1 MSYDTYQIR
10 DGDLEST
17 LLKLCELVGVEQY
30 PPYSDALHNCI
41 AYLPDLIAL
50 RHRLPRNAYRFSDTL
65 ELFLDCCDEHPVDI
79 NAPIQNAYVHEFI
92 DDLRHRLMN
101 PKYRYRMTDVR
112 REAERNFQSLQ
123 MYVDDLFVRWS
134 RIVVIRIDLSYRQE
148 LDVTYER
155 LKTDLAT
162 FYNNRRHNALFDYEC
177 GFIMKIEYGL
187 EKQLHVHACFFF
199 DGHKRRGDADVYL
212 AQSIGDYWQNTITHG
227 DGIYWNCNANK
238 RDYRYNGIGLV
249 EHFDHD
255 KRNNLNRAMEYLC
268 KKRTQ
273 VIKPLSS
280 LRAKMLSKGDLRN
293 HNPNLGRRRLS

>member
-1 MSYDTYQIR
+1 MSSDTYHIR
-10 DGDLEST
+10 DGDLESI
-17 LLKLCELVGVEQY
+17 LLTLCELVSVERR
-30 PPYSDALHNCI
+30 PPYSDTLHRCI

-50 RHRLPRNAYRFSDTL
+50 RHRLPRHAYRFSDTL
-65 ELFLDCCDEHPVDI
+65 ELFLNCCDDHPFDI
-79 NAPIQNAYVHEFI
+79 NAHIQNAYVHEFI

-123 MYVDDLFVRWS
+123 MYVDNLFVHWS
-134 RIVVIRIDLSYRQE
+134 RLVVIRIDLSYHQE

-155 LKTDLAT
+155 LKADLAT
-162 FYNNRRHNALFDYEC
+162 FYNNRRHNALFKHEC

-199 DGHKRRGDADVYL
+199 DGHKNRGDADVYL
-212 AQSIGDYWQNTITHG
+212 ARLIGEYWQNTITHG
-227 DGIYWNCNANK
+227 EGIYWNCNADK
-238 RDYRYNGIGLV
+238 HKYRYDGIGLV
-249 EHFDHD
+249 EYFDHD

-268 KKRTQ
+268 KKGTQ

-280 LRAKMLSKGDLRN
+280 PRAKLLFKGDLRN
-293 HNPNLGRRRLS
+293 HNSNVGRPRL